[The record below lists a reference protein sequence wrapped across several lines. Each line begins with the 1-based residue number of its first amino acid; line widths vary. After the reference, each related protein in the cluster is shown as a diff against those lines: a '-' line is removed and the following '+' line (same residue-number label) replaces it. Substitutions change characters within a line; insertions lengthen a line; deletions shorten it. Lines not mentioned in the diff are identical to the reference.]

1 MKKNSQ
7 KETSGE
13 SKKKRG
19 VIATY
24 FHDVRSGKIVSG
36 DWFVKNWPY
45 MFVLILAMFIYITC
59 RFSYASTME
68 SIIAERKHLNSVHA
82 EEVRQRSIYNSRIC
96 ETSMQQLVDSLH
108 LDLTVQTQPPFILE
122 K

>member
-1 MKKNSQ
+1 MLA
-7 KETSGE
+7 
-13 SKKKRG
+13 R
-19 VIATY
+19 Y
-24 FHDVRSGKIVSG
+24 FYDLRSGRIISG
-36 DWFVKNWPY
+36 DWFVKNWLKL
-45 MFVLILAMFIYITC
+45 FILILAMFIYITC

-68 SIIAERKHLNSVHA
+68 GIIAERKRLNSVHA